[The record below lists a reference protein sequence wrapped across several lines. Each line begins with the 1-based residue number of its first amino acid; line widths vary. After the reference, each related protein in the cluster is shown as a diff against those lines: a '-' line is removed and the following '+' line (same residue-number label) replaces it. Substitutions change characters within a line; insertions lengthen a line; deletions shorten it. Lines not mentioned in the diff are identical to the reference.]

1 MTRRTLGALIPI
13 AAGAALVLSG
23 CLGGA
28 GPVTPGAAPSAPG
41 PADGDV
47 IGTGTVLDDG
57 SGPQLCL
64 GPVAE
69 SYPPQCSG
77 PAIVGWDWSNVE
89 GWEQAS
95 GVTWGAYAVQGEWD
109 GERFTLAQ
117 PPIMLALY
125 DPMAE
130 APDPRFDPA
139 NAGDTAESRLLEIQS
154 EVHNLDVGEIF
165 ASIPMNGR
173 ILLEVFYDDGSLQ
186 RYLDERYGEDVL
198 VVHSALRTIEG

>member
-1 MTRRTLGALIPI
+1 MRRRTRGALIPL
-13 AAGAALVLSG
+13 AAGTALVLSG

-28 GPVTPGAAPSAPG
+28 GPLAPGAVPSGAG
-41 PADGDV
+41 PADGEV

-57 SGPQLCL
+57 SGPEFCL

-77 PAIVGWDWSNVE
+77 PTIVGWDWSSIE
-89 GWEQAS
+89 GWERAS
-95 GVTWGAYAVQGEWD
+95 GVTWGAYALQGEWD
-109 GERFTLAQ
+109 GERFTLTQ

-130 APDPRFDPA
+130 APDPLFDPE
-139 NAGDTAESRLLEIQS
+139 NAGDTAESRLLEIQA

-173 ILLEVFYDDGSLQ
+173 ILLEVLYDDGSLQ
-186 RYLDERYGEDVL
+186 RYLDDRYGEDVL
-198 VVHSALRTIEG
+198 VVRSALRTVNS